1 VPLPSRSAAHRAITV
16 VSSLLVLGWVVPASA
31 SAVAVVLPGQA
42 GLQDLDART
51 GRMAP
56 TAQQK
61 QAVADLGA
69 RAQWNRY
76 GTPASLIAT
85 DGYLGGASAGSAADV
100 ARTFI
105 GDHRDLFRLSAADVD
120 GLELVNDSKLV
131 ASDAHAVLFR
141 QRFGELAAGHD
152 GMIAV
157 GVAGGG
163 RVAYV
168 SSSSAGSQ
176 ASPAE
181 ATLTP
186 VDGWMR
192 AAANAGFGVTRA
204 DVSGVHMRDGWTEFS
219 VSGLSTPL
227 VPGAKRSVDQ
237 RSRLVAFPTYTQ
249 GVRAAFETTVL
260 DVAGGRSR
268 AYRSFVDARTG
279 EVLFR
284 SNEVKQAAAA
294 DNGSGTF
301 SGSTADGASGCG
313 APHPVSV
320 SGAYSIGVFASAN
333 LPSDDIVLKLLGPDG
348 SAVASSDTGS
358 SPEAVNYSNNGAKVA
373 DGTYQIVVC
382 AFSAPTVPSTGASFD
397 YTGAYTVNTT
407 AGTPS
412 TAGNPSW
419 SFFDASPQLDYS
431 ATDSRV
437 TACFLQAAGC
447 DLGLNNTASRG
458 PWDAIAA
465 AGTPSLTTQG
475 NAARTA
481 EARTSPLSPGPYG
494 FMPASPT
501 REYRFP
507 WANEWSA
514 SKCDPAPLLVP
525 GSGADVSASVTN
537 LFSGHN
543 RFHDF
548 AYHLGF
554 TELNYNMQQSNF
566 GATAPGPFPAG
577 REGDPEV
584 GNVQAGAV
592 TGGAPSYLGRD
603 NANQITL
610 NDGVP
615 GITNQYLF
623 QPIAGAFYSPC
634 VDGDFDTSVFGH
646 EYTHAISNRMVGGP
660 DDGLTGFQGGAMGE
674 SWSDLVALEYLH
686 AHGYVPV
693 GGESPWAEGPY
704 VTGNKKV
711 GIRDYALDA
720 NPLNYSDVGF
730 DIPGPEVHA
739 DGEIWNAV
747 NYDLRQALVAK
758 YDGAFPESDNAL
770 QLRCADGRPGTNA
783 PEAPL
788 PPEQCPGNRR
798 WIQLVFDAFLLQ
810 QSDTSMLTAR
820 DAYLAA
826 DRMRF
831 GGANQAELWNAFAKR
846 GMGESASTNTTE
858 DDQPQP
864 AFDSPA
870 ADEATVTFATT
881 DADSKA
887 SVPAT
892 VYIGRYQARSTPVAD
907 TDASTPLAPSVK
919 LVAGSYDVLVRSAG
933 HGLRRFRLT
942 VRAGQSLTQ
951 RYALTP
957 NVASKSQGASA
968 SGAGTNQDDLI
979 DDTESTTWDVT
990 GATGVDVSQPSV
1002 TVSFAGAKPVRTIAV
1017 SALLDPSDPDAD
1029 EGRFTALRRFK
1040 VETCDGRRANCS
1052 LPTGWQ
1058 PLYTSPADAFPSV
1071 APRPLAPDLSLRTFD
1086 VPNTV
1091 ATQVRFTALENQCTG
1106 GPDYQG
1112 EQDADPLNAT
1122 DCATASDQGTF
1133 LHAAEF
1139 EVFGQDIT
1147 G

>member
-1 VPLPSRSAAHRAITV
+1 MPLPSRSAAHRAITV

-320 SGAYSIGVFASAN
+320 SGAYSIGVFATAN
-333 LPSDDIVLKLLGPDG
+333 VPSDDIVLKLLGPDG
-348 SAVASSDTGS
+348 TAVASSDTGS

-397 YTGAYTVNTT
+397 YTGAYAVNTT

-566 GATAPGPFPAG
+566 GATAPGPYPAG
-577 REGDPEV
+577 RDGDPEV
-584 GNVQAGAV
+584 GNVQAGGL

-610 NDGVP
+610 MDGVP
-615 GITNQYLF
+615 GIT
-623 QPIAGAFYSPC
+623 
-634 VDGDFDTSVFGH
+634 
-646 EYTHAISNRMVGGP
+646 
-660 DDGLTGFQGGAMGE
+660 
-674 SWSDLVALEYLH
+674 
-686 AHGYVPV
+686 
-693 GGESPWAEGPY
+693 
-704 VTGNKKV
+704 
-711 GIRDYALDA
+711 
-720 NPLNYSDVGF
+720 
-730 DIPGPEVHA
+730 
-739 DGEIWNAV
+739 
-747 NYDLRQALVAK
+747 
-758 YDGAFPESDNAL
+758 
-770 QLRCADGRPGTNA
+770 
-783 PEAPL
+783 
-788 PPEQCPGNRR
+788 
-798 WIQLVFDAFLLQ
+798 
-810 QSDTSMLTAR
+810 
-820 DAYLAA
+820 
-826 DRMRF
+826 
-831 GGANQAELWNAFAKR
+831 
-846 GMGESASTNTTE
+846 
-858 DDQPQP
+858 
-864 AFDSPA
+864 
-870 ADEATVTFATT
+870 
-881 DADSKA
+881 
-887 SVPAT
+887 
-892 VYIGRYQARSTPVAD
+892 
-907 TDASTPLAPSVK
+907 
-919 LVAGSYDVLVRSAG
+919 
-933 HGLRRFRLT
+933 
-942 VRAGQSLTQ
+942 
-951 RYALTP
+951 
-957 NVASKSQGASA
+957 
-968 SGAGTNQDDLI
+968 
-979 DDTESTTWDVT
+979 
-990 GATGVDVSQPSV
+990 
-1002 TVSFAGAKPVRTIAV
+1002 
-1017 SALLDPSDPDAD
+1017 
-1029 EGRFTALRRFK
+1029 
-1040 VETCDGRRANCS
+1040 
-1052 LPTGWQ
+1052 
-1058 PLYTSPADAFPSV
+1058 
-1071 APRPLAPDLSLRTFD
+1071 
-1086 VPNTV
+1086 
-1091 ATQVRFTALENQCTG
+1091 
-1106 GPDYQG
+1106 
-1112 EQDADPLNAT
+1112 
-1122 DCATASDQGTF
+1122 
-1133 LHAAEF
+1133 
-1139 EVFGQDIT
+1139 
-1147 G
+1147 